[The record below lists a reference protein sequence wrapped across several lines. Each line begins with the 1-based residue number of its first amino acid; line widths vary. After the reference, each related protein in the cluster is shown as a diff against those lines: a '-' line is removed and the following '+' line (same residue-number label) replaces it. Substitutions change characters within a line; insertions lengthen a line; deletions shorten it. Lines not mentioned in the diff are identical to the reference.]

1 MNTDKIINSG
11 FWFDLLLFL
20 QLLKRNFRNEL
31 LILNVKGAWPLMC
44 VVDIEVLELWVSS
57 FEILEMINHNLN
69 KFHLEKSTSLSLK
82 IG

>member
-1 MNTDKIINSG
+1 MS
-11 FWFDLLLFL
+11 
-20 QLLKRNFRNEL
+20 
-31 LILNVKGAWPLMC
+31 

-69 KFHLEKSTSLSLK
+69 KFHLEESASLRLK